1 MKRPGGRAGTQ
12 HMLLAALFSLAWLPC
27 HASLGG
33 APSDFGNTSVRRAH
47 TLAAATSAPAG
58 FNINASTLPGGT
70 SVREYVNDN
79 GLVFAVSW
87 SGPFLPDLRNLLGQH
102 FQTFTSE
109 SARRPKAG
117 HSRVVV
123 KQQDV
128 TIESTGHMRAYSG
141 RAWVNSL
148 LPPGFNTD
156 DIE

>member
-1 MKRPGGRAGTQ
+1 
-12 HMLLAALFSLAWLPC
+12 
-27 HASLGG
+27 
-33 APSDFGNTSVRRAH
+33 
-47 TLAAATSAPAG
+47 
-58 FNINASTLPGGT
+58 
-70 SVREYVNDN
+70 VREYVNDN

-109 SARRPKAG
+109 SARRSKAG

-123 KQQDV
+123 QQQDV
-128 TIESTGHMRAYSG
+128 TIESMGHMRAYSG